1 MMILAKLETKPE
13 LMLLYSKLEKFPRV
27 IAKMKGE
34 DVLLSNR
41 DQEVYNIASELPEQ
55 DKTNIL
61 KYYSVAR
68 EEADNLIAELA
79 DEIKLKPDL
88 LESFFVQTLPPDETA
103 EKQLIMKCLDQNELK
118 KLKSMLAE
126 TYVKEVLSNQEKRM
140 QLLNDVQGYPEEVKF
155 NDPLW
160 RSKKNMTEDYM
171 TKLNVYV
178 ALHRKTKQ

>member
-1 MMILAKLETKPE
+1 
-13 LMLLYSKLEKFPRV
+13 MLLYNKFEKFPRV

-79 DEIKLKPDL
+79 DETKLEPHS
-88 LESFFVQTLPPDETA
+88 LESFFVQIPAGETD
-103 EKQLIMKCLDQNELK
+103 EKQLIMKSLDRNELK

-126 TYVKEVLSNQEKRM
+126 TYVKEVLSDQEKRL
-140 QLLNDVQGYPEEVKF
+140 QLLNTVQDYPEEVKF
-155 NDPLW
+155 NELLW
-160 RSKKNMTEDYM
+160 RSIKKFD
-171 TKLNVYV
+171 KII
-178 ALHRKTKQ
+178 